1 MPLKPTTTQMNGTLQ
16 IVEYFEKKKKK
27 LARVFFGSTWLS
39 LGLNRCFSKE
49 AIDSSL
55 APWLYEEEWFC

>member
-1 MPLKPTTTQMNGTLQ
+1 MEHYKLLSTL
-16 IVEYFEKKKKK
+16 KKKK
-27 LARVFFGSTWLS
+27 LVRVVFESTLLS

-55 APWLYEEEWFC
+55 APWLYEEKWFC

>member
-16 IVEYFEKKKKK
+16 IVEYFEEKK
-27 LARVFFGSTWLS
+27 LVRVVFESTLLS

-55 APWLYEEEWFC
+55 APWLYEEKWFC